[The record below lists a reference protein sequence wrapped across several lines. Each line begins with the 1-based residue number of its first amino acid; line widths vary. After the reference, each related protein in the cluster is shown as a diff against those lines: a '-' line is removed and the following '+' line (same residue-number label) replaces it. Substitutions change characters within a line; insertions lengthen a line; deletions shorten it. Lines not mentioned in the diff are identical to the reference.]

1 MTSISQDFIVVSK
14 LEAAE
19 RQLDQAILLFFGD
32 QDIVSVHTL
41 TTAAY
46 QIIADV
52 CKHRGIPREIEDSP
66 ILEQFGIKRE
76 VLAVIRKPQNF
87 FKHGNK
93 DHTDTVQ
100 LNPMLSVCFIMSA
113 VQSLLQLRT
122 RQSPECKVFRLWF
135 FLRLPERMPPEI
147 KKLDSMAKVT
157 ADPHDLAFF
166 QELIQLVRLQ
176 DSATGA
182 A

>member
-19 RQLDQAILLFFGD
+19 RQLDQAIFLFFGE
-32 QDIVSVHTL
+32 QDILSVHTL
-41 TTAAY
+41 TTAAH
-46 QIIADV
+46 QIISDV
-52 CKHRGIPREIEDSP
+52 CKRRGIPREIEDSP

-87 FKHGNK
+87 FKHADK
-93 DHTDTVQ
+93 DHTESMR
-100 LNPMLSVCFIMSA
+100 LNPMLSVCFIMLA

-147 KKLDSMAKVT
+147 KKLASIVKFT